1 MTALKAVIARW
12 WGEFPVYAYAAVCG
26 ALCLVLMA
34 SRGVTYDH
42 TQTLLSF
49 RIFYTTAAVY
59 FFIDITV
66 RLVRDRPAHPLAW
79 ARDRYFSARSMRH
92 LLLAVTA
99 TATLALTACAPTDE
113 ADSGSDSAADGSS
126 ESPAADECTPDSME
140 TVADGTL
147 TIATDD
153 PAYEPWF
160 VDNDPTNGQGY
171 ESAVA
176 YAIAEQLGYTEDQV
190 TWITVPFNKVV
201 QPAPKDFDFDVNQVS
216 ITEARRE
223 AVDFSSGYYD
233 VVQTVITNKGSS
245 LDGATSIAD
254 LADAKLGAQ
263 VGTTSYTAITEQIQP
278 AEEPAVF
285 DTNDQAVQALNNGQI
300 DGIVV
305 DLPTAYFMTAVQ
317 LDDGTIVG
325 QLPLPDGEPEQ
336 FGAVL
341 DKDSPLTDCVSGA
354 VDALREDGILDQIGQ
369 EWLAQQG
376 APELS

>member
-1 MTALKAVIARW
+1 MLKTA
-12 WGEFPVYAYAAVCG
+12 
-26 ALCLVLMA
+26 
-34 SRGVTYDH
+34 
-42 TQTLLSF
+42 
-49 RIFYTTAAVY
+49 
-59 FFIDITV
+59 
-66 RLVRDRPAHPLAW
+66 RP
-79 ARDRYFSARSMRH
+79 RSMRH
-92 LLLAVTA
+92 LVLAATA

-113 ADSGSDSAADGSS
+113 ADSGSDSATDGSS

-176 YAIAEQLGYTEDQV
+176 YAIAEQLGYTRDQV
-190 TWITVPFNKVV
+190 TWVTVPFNKVV
-201 QPAPKDFDFDVNQVS
+201 QPGPKDFDFDVNQVS
-216 ITEARRE
+216 ITEARRK

-245 LDGATSIAD
+245 IDGVTTIAD

-263 VGTTSYTAITEQIQP
+263 VGTTSYTAITDQIQP
-278 AEEPAVF
+278 SEEPAVF

-341 DKDSPLTDCVSGA
+341 DKGSPLTSCVSGA
-354 VDALREDGILDQIGQ
+354 VDALREDGILDQISQ